1 MQHKYD
7 ENLDDRD
14 CIFSWVALLEI
25 KNYYSGAWKETVYIC
40 LRGLCFIY

>member
-14 CIFSWVALLEI
+14 CMFSWVALLEI
-25 KNYYSGAWKETVYIC
+25 KNYYSGDGRKLSIFA
-40 LRGLCFIY
+40 